1 MFYMQTAGQFLFQFA
16 QFNRLWSGLYLV
28 LGMERSTVTSSKDVK
43 VSLVG
48 FSRRNLFLCSDL
60 FTSKTWPRLEKLQ
73 LTSSAHRG
81 QMSQN
86 VSVLQ
91 WMPFYLNVLYL
102 VLLLYFNSD
111 SQESQTAFIKS

>member
-1 MFYMQTAGQFLFQFA
+1 MACKSM
-16 QFNRLWSGLYLV
+16 
-28 LGMERSTVTSSKDVK
+28 
-43 VSLVG
+43 VG
-48 FSRRNLFLCSDL
+48 FDQRNLFLCSDL
-60 FTSKTWPRLEKLQ
+60 FTSKTWARLEKFQ
-73 LTSSAHRG
+73 LTSSAQRG

-86 VSVLQ
+86 VIVLQ